1 MTRVWYHLITS
12 WMVAHNM
19 SRMATMPSRTKMKDL
34 LLMSTVMLRVVQPSF
49 AARKIHVNRM
59 RLCGHGTRGSSAT
72 KVARLV
78 VWVLLLVVGRIL
90 VPMVLL
96 QEGAVGEQR
105 LGVAVRCDGRHQ
117 LQAEVAFHHL
127 VEAPI
132 PNPQAAVA
140 VHLGSSSSKQIQMP
154 GQDRRKSDGEKWI
167 FLRFGSAHLHPRHGR
182 QSLKPHFRRYCRL
195 EEFKAPGHFLTKP

>member
-1 MTRVWYHLITS
+1 
-12 WMVAHNM
+12 
-19 SRMATMPSRTKMKDL
+19 
-34 LLMSTVMLRVVQPSF
+34 
-49 AARKIHVNRM
+49 
-59 RLCGHGTRGSSAT
+59 
-72 KVARLV
+72 
-78 VWVLLLVVGRIL
+78 VLLLVVGRIL

-140 VHLGSSSSKQIQMP
+140 VHLGSSSSKQIQMS
-154 GQDRRKSDGEKWI
+154 GQEEIGRGKMDLSAVWISPSPPSSWSPIPETPFSQILQVRRIQSSRAFFDQTLGPTKSSPKNRRIRIGPAQIEQDLRCKTQAQETEIFRWDLRGGACGFGDRLGQERK
-167 FLRFGSAHLHPRHGR
+167 R
-182 QSLKPHFRRYCRL
+182 QEQKKKQLWRIYI
-195 EEFKAPGHFLTKP
+195 